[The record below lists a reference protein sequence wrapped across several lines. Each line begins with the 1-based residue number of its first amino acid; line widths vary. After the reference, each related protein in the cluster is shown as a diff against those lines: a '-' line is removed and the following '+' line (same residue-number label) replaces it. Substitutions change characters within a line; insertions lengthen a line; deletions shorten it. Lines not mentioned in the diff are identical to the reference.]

1 LRSAASGD
9 RFKGLVKMAAGASNG
24 VHGGGRGIGGMI
36 EALRSKYGLEKGG
49 QYLVVGES
57 GGPGGLWKLEG
68 GRTVPKPHLKEGGWR
83 WVCDAIKEDEKKR
96 DKRKVQDG
104 EAKKDKKKKQKKQDK
119 NKKDRKRGREDS
131 REKKGKKEKGKGKKD
146 SKEDDDETSNGN
158 GEVEAES
165 KQRIRDGDRACSS
178 SSSSSSNSSISDSS
192 DRDSSR
198 GGTASN
204 SSCDRSHASQ
214 QRRKRRRSNSPA
226 PSSRSASSRSVRRE
240 DSRVEVD
247 ELGRRRRPR
256 SARSVSSASDSRRSE
271 HDERRSVF
279 QGTSTRYD
287 EAALLRGPPSN
298 GGVAAPASGGDVA
311 QGEDPLD
318 AYMAGI
324 ASQAERD
331 LSQVKRKA
339 KAATHVDPSRRRR

>member
-178 SSSSSSNSSISDSS
+178 SSSSSNSSISDSS